1 MRLILTALAVANIR
15 WASADIA
22 RSERLADEA
31 DAALLRSR
39 ERIRVAEALATRGG
53 LGSMFSHLR

>member
-1 MRLILTALAVANIR
+1 MRMILAYLAIANIR
-15 WASADIA
+15 WARADIA

-39 ERIRVAEALATRGG
+39 GRVRVADALATRAG
-53 LGSMFSHLR
+53 LGPRFSHLR

>member
-1 MRLILTALAVANIR
+1 MILAYLAVANIR

-22 RSERLADEA
+22 RSKRLANEA

-39 ERIRVAEALATRGG
+39 ERIRVADALATRAG
-53 LGSMFSHLR
+53 LGSMFADLR